1 MKYILILTL
10 LLTSIH
16 LYGQRDYKYV
26 YELNQDAEL
35 IITDSMTI
43 RGRDTSRIQL
53 ILLDE
58 NDLPISFCKVKLEN
72 SDTTFNQLFDKNGV
86 TNFSVLSGNW
96 SLKITSPEFKDFNR
110 NIQLNK
116 NEELQLNFHLVALE
130 DKITIFS
137 QTEMNR
143 QKLDRIKY
151 CVATHKKPH
160 DCIKK
165 EVKIV
170 IEI

>member
-1 MKYILILTL
+1 MK
-10 LLTSIH
+10 
-16 LYGQRDYKYV
+16 
-26 YELNQDAEL
+26 
-35 IITDSMTI
+35 I

-96 SLKITSPEFKDFNR
+96 SLEINSPEFKDFNR

-137 QTEMNR
+137 QTEIN
-143 QKLDRIKY
+143 KHELDRIKY

>member
-1 MKYILILTL
+1 
-10 LLTSIH
+10 
-16 LYGQRDYKYV
+16 
-26 YELNQDAEL
+26 
-35 IITDSMTI
+35 MTI
-43 RGRDTSRIQL
+43 RGRDTTRIQL

-96 SLKITSPEFKDFNR
+96 SLEINSPEFKDFNR

-137 QTEMNR
+137 QTEIN
-143 QKLDRIKY
+143 KHELDRIKY